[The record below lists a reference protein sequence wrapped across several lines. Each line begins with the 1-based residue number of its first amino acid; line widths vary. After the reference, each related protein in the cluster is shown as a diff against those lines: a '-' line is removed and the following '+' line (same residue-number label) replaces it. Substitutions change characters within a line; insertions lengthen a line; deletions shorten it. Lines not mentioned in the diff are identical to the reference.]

1 MYQTVKGTYDIL
13 PEEFRN
19 FEDLE
24 DSFRICLELY
34 GYSLMKTPVFEY
46 TGVFKKENDTSDM
59 VTKEMYTFSPNGKD
73 SFTLRPEGTAGIIRS
88 VVQNKLYDSHE
99 LPLKLAY
106 IEEMFRHER
115 PQKGRQRQF
124 TQMGVEC
131 IGEKSPM
138 IDAELIA
145 LGYNYIKL
153 VGLRDIKVLINTLG
167 DAKSR
172 LAYSQALKDHFR
184 EYENELCPD
193 CQNRLV
199 KNPLRILDC
208 KIDRD
213 KEFVK
218 NAPKMSDY
226 LTDEARDYFE
236 KVKEYLGAME
246 IPFEVD
252 DSLVRGLDYYTDT
265 VFEVVS
271 THAEAGAQ
279 ATVFAGGRYDEL
291 IKEMGGPSLSGVGFA
306 VGLERLLIMAKAEDV
321 LAESDEHI
329 DCYVIDMTGSSTYA
343 FRVAEQLRK
352 NFYSTQLNF
361 YQRSMKSQ
369 FKSVDRNRALY
380 TLIIGEDELKN
391 ETVTIKDNIS
401 KEQYSVP
408 FTEMTDKIEELEAYH
423 E

>member
-1 MYQTVKGTYDIL
+1 
-13 PEEFRN
+13 
-19 FEDLE
+19 
-24 DSFRICLELY
+24 
-34 GYSLMKTPVFEY
+34 
-46 TGVFKKENDTSDM
+46 
-59 VTKEMYTFSPNGKD
+59 
-73 SFTLRPEGTAGIIRS
+73 
-88 VVQNKLYDSHE
+88 
-99 LPLKLAY
+99 
-106 IEEMFRHER
+106 
-115 PQKGRQRQF
+115 
-124 TQMGVEC
+124 
-131 IGEKSPM
+131 
-138 IDAELIA
+138 
-145 LGYNYIKL
+145 
-153 VGLRDIKVLINTLG
+153 G
-167 DAKSR
+167 DNESR
-172 LAYSQALKDHFR
+172 LAYSQALKDYFSK
-184 EYENELCPD
+184 YEDELCPD
-193 CQNRLV
+193 CRNRLV

-213 KEFVK
+213 KDFVK
-218 NAPKMSDY
+218 NAPRMTDY
-226 LTDEARDYFE
+226 LTDEARQYFE
-236 KVKEYLGAME
+236 KVKEYLNAME

-252 DSLVRGLDYYTDT
+252 DGLVRGLDYYTDT